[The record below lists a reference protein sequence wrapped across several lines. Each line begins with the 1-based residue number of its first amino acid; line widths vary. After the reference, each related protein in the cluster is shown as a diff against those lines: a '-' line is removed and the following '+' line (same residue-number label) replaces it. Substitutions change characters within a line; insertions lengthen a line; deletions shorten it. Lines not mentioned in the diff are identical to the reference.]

1 MNYLDIE
8 NKIEGTQAQLTEIQ
22 ENFAKGSLSRKQGKE
37 AIEGFTFTL
46 EELNV
51 SIEELHA
58 QHSELLTT
66 RNALERER
74 ERYHNLFEL
83 APEAYIVTNLEGI
96 ILEVNNA
103 TKSLLKAE
111 LSGLLNKP
119 LVLYVD
125 SSSRAVFHSLLDGVL
140 ASEEKIENY
149 ELKMQ
154 SRQKESFSA
163 LLSVTIEP
171 DDRGQKTK
179 LLWSIRD
186 ISDRI
191 LAEEKIQQ
199 QAALLEVT
207 TDAIIVADTENKI
220 TYWNSRAEKLYGW
233 RREEAIGK
241 DMTTL
246 WWEDQTIPEIA
257 TGKKIVAEQETWQQE
272 LKKLTQT
279 GQELLIQS
287 RWFQISDRQNSPKG
301 ILIVDTDI
309 TEKKNLENQLFRAQR
324 LESLGTLASGIAH
337 DLNNILNP
345 ILVAAQILSRIDANQ
360 DEKNRLIE
368 MMEKNAKQGA
378 NIVQQ
383 ILSFSSNHL
392 SERQNIHLRELIA
405 EIKQLISVSFSKQ
418 IQVYT
423 SVASDL
429 GQINVNASQIQ
440 QVLMNLCIN
449 ARDAMEDTGTLL
461 VCAENCYIDKNYAS
475 RHLDARVGN
484 YALITVSD
492 TGCGMLPE
500 IMERIY
506 EPFFTT
512 KKMDRGTGL
521 GLFTVI
527 NIVKNHDGFINVSS
541 QVGKGTQ
548 FQIFLPIVEVTQDPP
563 RELLERKMLHSEVGE
578 LILIVDDEEDN
589 RQMLQMLLESSG
601 YQILTAC
608 NGQEAIAIQQEHRE
622 EIALILMDLMMPVMN
637 GATAISK
644 IVKNDPQAQII
655 VTSGLI
661 DQKEFADLPNLK
673 GFLTKPLNVETVLE
687 AISQALEVAS

>member
-8 NKIEGTQAQLTEIQ
+8 EKIEVTQEKLTEIQ
-22 ENFAKGSLSRKQGKE
+22 KNFAKGSLTRKQGKE

-74 ERYHNLFEL
+74 QKYHNLFEF
-83 APEAYIVTNLEGI
+83 APEAYIVTNLKGI
-96 ILEVNNA
+96 ILEVNEA

-111 LSGLLNKP
+111 LNGLINKP

-125 SSSRAVFHSLLDGVL
+125 SSSRCVFHAQLDRVI
-140 ASEEKIENY
+140 ASEEKIENC

-154 SRQKESFSA
+154 SRQKKSFAA
-163 LLSVTIEP
+163 LLSVTMEQ
-171 DDRGQKTK
+171 DYQGKKNK

-191 LAEEKIQQ
+191 LAEEKINQ

-207 TDAIIVADTENKI
+207 TDAIITADKEDKI

-241 DMTTL
+241 DLKTL
-246 WWEDQTIPEIA
+246 WWEEETIPEVA
-257 TGKKIVAEQETWQQE
+257 TGQKIVTERETWQQE
-272 LKKLTQT
+272 LKKLTKI

-287 RWFQISDRQNSPKG
+287 RWFLIRDRQNLPKG

-309 TEKKNLENQLFRAQR
+309 TEKKNLESQLFRSQR

-345 ILVAAQILSRIDANQ
+345 ILVAAQILSRIDASQ
-360 DEKNRLIE
+360 EEKTRLIE
-368 MMEKNAKQGA
+368 MMEKNARQGA

-383 ILSFSSNHL
+383 ILSFSGDHL

-405 EIKQLISVSFSKQ
+405 EIKQLISIGFPKQ
-418 IQVYT
+418 IKFYT

-429 GQINVNASQIQ
+429 RQINVNTSQIH

-449 ARDAMEDTGTLL
+449 ARDAMGDTGTLL
-461 VCAENCYIDKNYAS
+461 VCAENCYVDENYAS
-475 RHLDARVGN
+475 RYLDARVGN
-484 YALITVSD
+484 YVLITIAD

-500 IMERIY
+500 VMERIY

-527 NIVKNHDGFINVSS
+527 NIVKNHNGFINVSS

-548 FQIFLPIVEVTQDPP
+548 FQIFLPTVEPTQDPP
-563 RELLERKMLHSEVGE
+563 EKLLDRERLQSGGEV
-578 LILIVDDEEDN
+578 ILIVDDEEDN

-601 YQILTAC
+601 YQVLTAC
-608 NGQEAIAIQQEHRE
+608 NGQEAIATQQEHRE

-637 GATAISK
+637 GATAIAE
-644 IVKNDPQAQII
+644 IVKNDPQAKII
-655 VTSGLI
+655 VISGLI
-661 DQKEFADLPNLK
+661 DQKELEDLPNLQ
-673 GFLTKPLNVETVLE
+673 GHLTKPLNVETVLE
-687 AISQALEVAS
+687 AISQALEVASS

>member
-1 MNYLDIE
+1 MNYSNIE
-8 NKIEGTQAQLTEIQ
+8 DKIEVTQAKLTEIQ

-74 ERYHNLFEL
+74 QRYHNLFEF
-83 APEAYIVTNLEGI
+83 APEAYIVTNLKGI

-103 TKSLLKAE
+103 TKSLFKAE
-111 LSGLLNKP
+111 LNGLLNKP
-119 LVLYVD
+119 LVLYVA
-125 SSSRAVFHSLLDGVL
+125 SSSRTVFHSLLDRVF
-140 ASEEKIENY
+140 ASEQKIENY

-163 LLSVTIEP
+163 LLSVTIEQ
-171 DDRGQKTK
+171 DERGKKTK

-191 LAEEKIQQ
+191 RAEEKIQQ

-207 TDAIIVADTENKI
+207 TDAIIVADTEDKI

-233 RREEAIGK
+233 RKEEAIGK
-241 DMTTL
+241 DMATL
-246 WWEDQTIPEIA
+246 WWEDETIPEIA
-257 TGKKIVAEQETWQQE
+257 TGKKIVTERETWQQE
-272 LKKLTQT
+272 LKKLNQS
-279 GQELLIQS
+279 GGELLIQS
-287 RWFQISDRQNSPKG
+287 RWFQIRDRHNLPKG

-345 ILVAAQILSRIDANQ
+345 ILVAAQIFSRIDASQ
-360 DEKNRLIE
+360 EEKTRLIE
-368 MMEKNAKQGA
+368 MMEKNARQGA

-383 ILSFSSNHL
+383 ILSFSGDHL

-405 EIKQLISVSFSKQ
+405 EIKQLISIGFPKQ

-449 ARDAMEDTGTLL
+449 ARDAIGDTGTLL
-461 VCAENCYIDKNYAS
+461 LCAENCYVDENYAS
-475 RHLDARVGN
+475 RHLDAGVGN
-484 YALITVSD
+484 YALITVAD
-492 TGCGMLPE
+492 TGCGILPE

-512 KKMDRGTGL
+512 KKVDRGTGL

-548 FQIFLPIVEVTQDPP
+548 FQIFLPTVEATQESPVKLLD
-563 RELLERKMLHSEVGE
+563 REMPQSGGE
-578 LILIVDDEEDN
+578 LILVVDDEEDN
-589 RQMLQMLLESSG
+589 RQMIRMLLESSG
-601 YQILTAC
+601 YQVLTAC

-644 IVKNDPQAQII
+644 IVKNDPQAKII

-661 DQKEFADLPNLK
+661 DQNELEDLPNLK
-673 GFLTKPLNVETVLE
+673 AYLTKPLNVETVLE